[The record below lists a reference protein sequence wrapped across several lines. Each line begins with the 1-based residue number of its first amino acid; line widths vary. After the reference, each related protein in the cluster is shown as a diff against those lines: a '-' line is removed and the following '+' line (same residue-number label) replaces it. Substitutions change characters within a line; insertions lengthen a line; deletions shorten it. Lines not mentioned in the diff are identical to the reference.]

1 MKVSFNWL
9 REYVDIDLA
18 PDELGEDLTMAGFE
32 VESIS
37 KVDTNLNNVVVGKIV
52 SLKPH
57 PNADKLSLCQVS
69 TGGHLYSVVCGAANM
84 ISGDY
89 VALALEGALLPNG
102 VKIKNTKI
110 RGELS
115 QGMMCSEEEL
125 KIGRDSQGILILQDG
140 LELGKDIASALNLED
155 YIFEINITPNRPDCL
170 SIIGIAREIASI
182 TGKILK
188 IPKIEFREGNEKIDK
203 LTSVEIHDPELCPRY
218 SASLI
223 TDVTIGLSPFWMRR
237 RLESAGIRP
246 ISNVVD
252 VTNYVLM
259 EFGQPLHAFD
269 FDLLSERRIVVQRAD
284 DGDIFTSLDGMERP
298 LFSDTLMICDGEKPV
313 AIGGIMGGLNSE
325 VSEDTSNVLIE
336 SAYFNPTNIRKT
348 SKKLGLQTEAS
359 YRFERGVD
367 YGGVIRTLNRAT
379 QLVLDFCGGKAAKG
393 VVDQYPSPIFPKE
406 ISLSI
411 NKTNKILGTSLKKG
425 KVKRHL
431 KGIELDVK
439 DLDRDKVIVKIPSF
453 RMDLHREIDLIEEVA
468 RLDGYNNI
476 PTTTPVVRVNTA
488 GKNPAQVLQDS
499 AKDILASMGYHEVVN
514 YSFISPLSVALLN
527 LNVEHPYKRF
537 VSIKNPL
544 REDQSIMR
552 TTLIPGL
559 LNTMKTNVYNKNL
572 NLKLFELGTVFY
584 SVEHEKLPKEKKM
597 LSALAT
603 GLRYGESWSFPGEG
617 IDFYDIKGSLENLFE
632 GLNIMN
638 FSFLPTPDIPY
649 LHPGK
654 SSIIM
659 VDNTEIGTV
668 GEVRSAVLEGY
679 ELSNNIYIFE
689 LDFDLMVKHTFS
701 DKKIKPLSKYPPIY
715 RDIALIVDESV
726 QFKDIYNAIN
736 RLSNKLVDNIQVF
749 DVYRGRSVAHG
760 KKSLAYRIKY
770 QSYERT
776 LTDKEVNNIH
786 EKLVSNLVEKVG
798 ARIRE

>member
-1 MKVSFNWL
+1 MKVSLNWL
-9 REYVDIDLA
+9 KEYIDIDLA
-18 PDELGEDLTMAGFE
+18 PKELGEALTMAGFE
-32 VESIS
+32 VENITS
-37 KVDTNLNNVVVGKIV
+37 VHANLNNVVVGKIV

-69 TGGHLYSVVCGAANM
+69 TGIDLYNVVCGAANM

-89 VALALEGALLPNG
+89 VALALEGALLPSG
-102 VKIKNTKI
+102 MKIKNSKI

-125 KIGRDSQGILILQDG
+125 KIGGDSKGIMILQNN
-140 LELGKDIASALNLED
+140 LELGKNITSALNLDD
-155 YIFEINITPNRPDCL
+155 YIFEISITPNRADCL
-170 SIIGIAREIASI
+170 SIIGIAREVAAI
-182 TGKILK
+182 TGGMLRL
-188 IPKIEFREGNEKIDK
+188 PKIEFKEGNGKIDK
-203 LTSVEIHDPELCPRY
+203 MTSVEIHAPELCPRY

-223 TDVTIGLSPFWMRR
+223 TDVSIGVSPFWMRR
-237 RLESAGIRP
+237 RLESAGVRP

-269 FDLLSERRIVVQRAD
+269 LDRLNERRIVVKRAKE
-284 DGDIFTSLDGMERP
+284 GDIFTSLDGMERR
-298 LFSDTLMICDGEKPV
+298 LYNDTLMICDGEKPV
-313 AIGGIMGGLNSE
+313 AVGGIMGGLNSE
-325 VSEDTSNVLIE
+325 VSENTSNVLIE

-367 YGGVIRTLNRAT
+367 YGGVIRALNRAT
-379 QLVLDFCGGKAAKG
+379 QLVLEICGGKAAKG

-411 NKTNKILGTSLKKG
+411 KKTNKILGTSLKKG
-425 KVKRHL
+425 KVKRYL
-431 KGIELDVK
+431 KSIELDVK
-439 DLDRDKVIVKIPSF
+439 DLDKDKVIVGIPSF

-476 PTTTPVVRVNTA
+476 PTTAPVVKVKAA
-488 GKNPAQVLQDS
+488 GKNPAQVIQEK
-499 AKDILASMGYHEVVN
+499 AKDILASMGYYEVVN
-514 YSFISPLSVALLN
+514 YSFISPVSVSLLN
-527 LNVEHPYKRF
+527 LNAENPYNRF
-537 VSIKNPL
+537 ISIKNPL

-572 NLKLFELGTVFY
+572 DLKLFELGTVFY
-584 SVEHEKLPKEKKM
+584 SAKGEELPKEKKM
-597 LSALAT
+597 LSALIT

-617 IDFYDIKGSLENLFE
+617 VDFYDIKGSLENLFE
-632 GLNIMN
+632 GLNITN
-638 FSFLPTPDIPY
+638 FNFLSTSDILY

-654 SSIIM
+654 SSIIV
-659 VDNTEIGTV
+659 VDNTEIGAI
-668 GEVRSAVLEGY
+668 GEVHSAVLDGY
-679 ELSNNIYIFE
+679 EISNPVYLFE
-689 LDFDLMVKHTFS
+689 LDFDLIAKHTLG

-715 RDIALIVDESV
+715 RDIALIVDENI
-726 QFKDIYNAIN
+726 QFRDIYDTIDK
-736 RLSNKLVDNIQVF
+736 LSNKLVDNIQVF
-749 DVYRGRSVAHG
+749 DVYKGKSIPSG

-776 LTDKEVNNIH
+776 LTDKEVNKIH
-786 EKLVSNLVEKVG
+786 EKLVFNLVGKIG
-798 ARIRE
+798 ATLR